1 MSNIRRQTSWQEDI
15 ARNFS
20 RLFLRSKSQDH
31 EKTDEEDISPNGQE
45 NGVCNLSSGPSD
57 RDPSLLQEHLP
68 KVFRSTEEELYGEK
82 PDRREGAE
90 KGVAEGGGERSVS
103 HNAGA
108 SSRDQLPIQPPADS
122 PQEPISSPAPLPVE
136 TSFLRRLGSLF
147 QFRAEPR
154 ETTQPEEQAKVE
166 DKEEETADLT
176 GMTCGAD
183 GDQGHCDIAQTEESV
198 ERLSLSGTDP
208 KGSLS
213 YRLVDT
219 DAQTVETRTSED
231 SHAGDH
237 GKVWREGRV
246 SDSGVLRDGEVASD
260 DLRLQALSQPPVV
273 THRTYRGQR
282 EQRRMRRRNQAA
294 SPILEGDES
303 QQGRGSEEGSPASM
317 PSSGHQQGG
326 ETPSALELSTSY
338 PNDSQTLLTNLS
350 TAPASETNDREAWT
364 LETNSAALGP
374 TGQCHSFSNIP
385 VLTQISGCS
394 VASQSAFS
402 SSREGDS
409 TAREGHSTD
418 FFSGV
423 KSYRDSPPELWVA
436 PTAGKISVSVS
447 ESPSVEQNPE
457 MEVGEDTGRDIDKAL
472 PEHTGTS
479 PVLSAQTG
487 SPSTVAELL
496 SEPGGA
502 GGTANT
508 HLSDAVVSDSQLA
521 PHCIS
526 KSGSLAEDSGIP
538 VPTGMV
544 PDSGAIL
551 DASCDAEVKP
561 SAWREV
567 EGGVGTP
574 DGVLSE
580 DQDLY
585 EEALR
590 LESKI
595 MVDNILRNALIAL
608 EGIQSSEF
616 KAETLQSTC
625 EETKC
630 ALPEEN
636 VEDFGHSFELDKLP
650 GASLSEDGR
659 DTCSSAAPT
668 EQALSSSQVQV
679 EGIKSTPSSGY
690 ESIAGS
696 DTDIRSSPG
705 PNCDSIST
713 IGSTLKVL
721 DEMHGERCS
730 EGTTVIGHLTEVKGQ
745 QLMDVS
751 KLSVVDGAS
760 QPDDNSVGAE
770 YCITEVEGGKL
781 GPMSSQ
787 GLHGDGG
794 ISPIARA
801 SNEYKQCKSISGT
814 TNENKGQVVCSV
826 MDSDNNK
833 VEHIGNPQ
841 VGDLPVGVAKD
852 DSESNTRYNQINT
865 EYDVTLPNNL
875 EYPYKLAGSLNNNAS
890 LTESS
895 GRQTA
900 SLDLPV
906 TVSNCEIQ
914 NIDGPNHVT
923 VKSKQVSEAKHTIGE
938 DVTDIDDKA
947 QNSGA
952 GITVSSLQ
960 KVPFTEYNRL
970 NDNED
975 QSFVLVETYLAAVIE
990 DDSDSGGEE
999 DGACRPGSSVTMDR
1013 TSSQRSPEDLGSFE
1027 VLASIS
1033 APGFSNGDR
1042 PQWSTVRVT
1051 RYDVSAELELRDSE
1065 TQGHSA
1071 SVAAGGGPGGMAMSH
1086 ADLSSRL
1093 SGLHTWAGRRG
1104 GHLPDLTACSV
1115 RAQALGPLPLLDF
1128 HEVEAGGF
1136 AIIDEEEEMD
1146 AVFVNDTGPMLSPT
1160 SRRTKAYPFSLSPI
1174 VEEDNVREEAGEGR
1188 LSCED
1193 RDLLVPPATEEELR
1207 SLSGGGGAEQQ
1218 ASASALSILSLLQSV
1233 SERLQSSALPD
1244 KDPDGSS
1251 SPPSQ
1256 LPLWECFFNR
1266 DQGEEDG
1273 EMEGGKHQAVDE
1285 DQRFSLYP
1293 PCNRQEVPDSR
1304 MIGSFSSVDGLA
1316 TGCEEKADLF
1326 SHQITVQKPA
1336 NTPFYKY
1343 LKSAAL
1349 IPLEYNEGEHEAT
1362 QVQKPSER
1370 CTSSKTDEE
1379 ENPRFLNTTPR
1390 PTLMYIYEG
1399 TSFSGEKKEFH
1410 ADLEDAG
1417 IQFPNGASVR
1427 VLGGSWL
1434 LYLEPGFMGPGVVLE
1449 EGETVLTHQPGQHT
1463 TQDKPTAITIG
1474 SIRRLVKDDNTPEIH
1489 LSRPATSAQDTECL
1503 CSQTDSLE
1511 THTPVHPSNLRV
1523 QSGCWLA
1530 YDSPGC
1536 HGNYVVM
1543 EAAGLSTPG
1552 PGKSKVTSVR
1562 SLRPLRRGGLKVRI
1576 PFDPKI
1582 LVFEQTLFQG
1592 RGRELLGHTP
1602 LLGTATGLNGVAS
1615 LRVIG
1620 GVWVGYTGEGY
1631 TGRQYLLEEGEYAD
1645 CEELCGTDPP
1655 LLLSFRFL
1663 QADFIEPSLS
1673 LLEETGSPPR
1683 ADKTDILDL
1692 NIPDLEKAG
1701 ATDKTTSIC
1710 VNNGVWVA
1718 YSERGYRGEQY
1729 VLEKGRHPSTLDFSS
1744 GNRQPA
1750 KSVQPVRLDF
1760 CGTGKLRPLLAV
1772 YNQPQFE
1779 GEAKEYEGEVMNCGA
1794 NTPRS
1799 LRVIRGS
1806 WLLFEDEGCS
1816 GNQYVLGEGI
1826 YPDLISCGCL
1836 TTSVKSL
1843 RPIPYNFS
1851 EPSLSLFS
1859 LDSYE
1864 GVKTAVV
1871 TPLDSMNNIFTQS
1884 LRVDSGMW
1892 VAYEYAHYQGRQ
1904 MLLQP
1909 GQVPRWGD
1917 HSSWDSICSVRP
1929 LRQPRVYVQL
1939 RSRCEGSV
1947 LTAEDIQGDSSPARV
1962 SLSPSCCLDTQR
1974 WLLTG
1979 GLLRCK
1985 AGKGCLS
1992 VIGAKAVA
2000 GARVAVWP
2008 EHGRTHQRWSL
2019 NHNGTI
2025 SSHLHHNLVLD
2036 CRGGTGFDK
2045 DHLVVKEFSSDQAT
2059 QYWDIE
2065 VV

>member
-1 MSNIRRQTSWQEDI
+1 MSNMRRQTSWQEDI

-57 RDPSLLQEHLP
+57 GDPSLLQEHLS
-68 KVFRSTEEELYGEK
+68 KAFRSTEEELYVERL
-82 PDRREGAE
+82 DWREGAE
-90 KGVAEGGGERSVS
+90 EGVAEEGGQSVS
-103 HNAGA
+103 HDAGA
-108 SSRDQLPIQPPADS
+108 SSHYQLPIQLPTDS
-122 PQEPISSPAPLPVE
+122 PQEPVSPPTPLPVE
-136 TSFLRRLGSLF
+136 TSFLQRLSSLF
-147 QFRAEPR
+147 QFRAESR

-183 GDQGHCDIAQTEESV
+183 GDQGHSDIAQSGTPTGTKRETEESV

-208 KGSLS
+208 ENSLS
-213 YRLVDT
+213 YRLVDA
-219 DAQTVETRTSED
+219 DAQTVETRRTSKD
-231 SHAGDH
+231 SHAGEH
-237 GKVWREGRV
+237 GKVRGEGRV
-246 SDSGVLRDGEVASD
+246 SDSEVLRDGEVASN
-260 DLRLQALSQPPVV
+260 DLRLQTLSQPPVV
-273 THRTYRGQR
+273 TYGTYRGQR
-282 EQRRMRRRNQAA
+282 EQRRMRRRHQVA

-303 QQGRGSEEGSPASM
+303 QQGRGSGEGSPASM
-317 PSSGHQQGG
+317 PFSGHQQGG
-326 ETPSALELSTSY
+326 ETPSTLELSPSY

-350 TAPASETNDREAWT
+350 TAPASETNNREAWT

-374 TGQCHSFSNIP
+374 TGPCHSFSDIP

-402 SSREGDS
+402 SSKEGDS
-409 TAREGHSTD
+409 TAREGHSTYSL
-418 FFSGV
+418 SGV
-423 KSYRDSPPELWVA
+423 KSFRDSPPELWVA

-479 PVLSAQTG
+479 PALSAQTG

-508 HLSDAVVSDSQLA
+508 HLSAAVVSDSQLA
-521 PHCIS
+521 PHRIS
-526 KSGSLAEDSGIP
+526 TSGSLAEDSGIP
-538 VPTGMV
+538 IPTAMV
-544 PDSGAIL
+544 PDSGAVL
-551 DASCDAEVKP
+551 DASSNAEVKP

-574 DGVLSE
+574 DRGLSG
-580 DQDLY
+580 DQDSY

-595 MVDNILRNALIAL
+595 MVDNILRNALIAM

-625 EETKC
+625 EESKC
-630 ALPEEN
+630 ALPEES
-636 VEDFGHSFELDKLP
+636 VEYFGHSFEPDKLP

-668 EQALSSSQVQV
+668 EQALSSSQVKV
-679 EGIKSTPSSGY
+679 EGIRSTPSSGY

-705 PNCDSIST
+705 PTWDRIST

-730 EGTTVIGHLTEVKGQ
+730 EGTTVIGHLAEVKGQ

-760 QPDDNSVGAE
+760 HPDDNRE
-770 YCITEVEGGKL
+770 EGKL

-787 GLHGDGG
+787 CPHRDGG

-814 TNENKGQVVCSV
+814 TNENKGQVVCSAR
-826 MDSDNNK
+826 DSDNNK
-833 VEHIGNPQ
+833 VEHIGNPK
-841 VGDLPVGVAKD
+841 VGDLLIGVAKD
-852 DSESNTRYNQINT
+852 DRESNTCYNQINT

-890 LTESS
+890 LIEPS

-906 TVSNCEIQ
+906 TVSNCQIQ

-923 VKSKQVSEAKHTIGE
+923 VKSKQVSEARHTIGK

-952 GITVSSLQ
+952 GIKVLSLQ
-960 KVPFTEYNRL
+960 KVPFTEDNRL

-990 DDSDSGGEE
+990 DCSDSGGEE
-999 DGACRPGSSVTMDR
+999 DGACRPGSSVTMNP
-1013 TSSQRSPEDLGSFE
+1013 TSSQRSPEDLVSFE
-1027 VLASIS
+1027 VLASMS

-1042 PQWSTVRVT
+1042 PQWSTVRAT
-1051 RYDVSAELELRDSE
+1051 RYDISAELELCDSE

-1071 SVAAGGGPGGMAMSH
+1071 SVAAGGGPGGMAGSH
-1086 ADLSSRL
+1086 SDLSSRL
-1093 SGLHTWAGRRG
+1093 SGLHTWTGRRG
-1104 GHLPDLTACSV
+1104 GHLPDLTACAV
-1115 RAQALGPLPLLDF
+1115 RAQALGPLPLLDL

-1136 AIIDEEEEMD
+1136 AIIDEEEETD
-1146 AVFVNDTGPMLSPT
+1146 AVFVNNTGPMLSPT
-1160 SRRTKAYPFSLSPI
+1160 SRRAKAYPFSLSPI
-1174 VEEDNVREEAGEGR
+1174 VEEDSVREEAGEGR
-1188 LSCED
+1188 LSRED

-1207 SLSGGGGAEQQ
+1207 SLSGGGGVEQQ
-1218 ASASALSILSLLQSV
+1218 ASASSLSILSLLQSV

-1244 KDPDGSS
+1244 KNPDGSS

-1273 EMEGGKHQAVDE
+1273 VMEDGKHQAVDE
-1285 DQRFSLYP
+1285 DQRFPLYP
-1293 PCNRQEVPDSR
+1293 PCNRQEVLDKR
-1304 MIGSFSSVDGLA
+1304 MFGSFSSVDGLA

-1326 SHQITVQKPA
+1326 SHQLSVQRPA
-1336 NTPFYKY
+1336 DTPFYKY
-1343 LKSAAL
+1343 LKSAAS
-1349 IPLEYNEGEHEAT
+1349 IPLEYNEADHEAT
-1362 QVQKPSER
+1362 QVKKNSER

-1379 ENPRFLNTTPR
+1379 ENLRFLNTTPR

-1399 TSFSGEKKEFH
+1399 TSFSGEKKEIH
-1410 ADLEDAG
+1410 ADLENAG

-1427 VLGGSWL
+1427 VLGGCWL
-1434 LYLEPGFMGPGVVLE
+1434 LYLEPGFTGPGVVLE

-1489 LSRPATSAQDTECL
+1489 LSRPGTSAQDTECL
-1503 CSQTDSLE
+1503 FSQTNILV
-1511 THTPVHPSNLRV
+1511 THIPVHPSNLRV

-1543 EAAGLSTPG
+1543 EAGGLSTPG
-1552 PGKSKVTSVR
+1552 PGQSKVTSVR
-1562 SLRPLRRGGLKVRI
+1562 SLRPLRRGGLKVRR
-1576 PFDPKI
+1576 PFDPK
-1582 LVFEQTLFQG
+1582 G

-1645 CEELCGTDPP
+1645 CQELCGADPP

-1673 LLEETGSPPR
+1673 LLEETVPPPR
-1683 ADKTDILDL
+1683 ADKTKILDL

-1701 ATDKTTSIC
+1701 ATDKTTSIY

-1718 YSERGYRGEQY
+1718 YSERGYRGEQC

-1760 CGTGKLRPLLAV
+1760 GGTGELTPLLAV
-1772 YNQPQFE
+1772 YSQPQFE

-1806 WLLFEDEGCS
+1806 WLLFEDEGFC

-1871 TPLDSMNNIFTQS
+1871 TPLDSMKDIFTQS
-1884 LRVDSGMW
+1884 LRVDSGTW

-1947 LTAEDIQGDSSPARV
+1947 LTAEDVQGDSSPARV
-1962 SLSPSCCLDTQR
+1962 SLSPAYCLDTQR
-1974 WLLTG
+1974 WLLTC

-2045 DHLVVKEFSSDQAT
+2045 DHLVVNEFSSDQAT
-2059 QYWDIE
+2059 QYWNIE